1 MRALLILLLLLT
13 TTGFTSC
20 GKREVI
26 RVPGPVEYR
35 DRLVVQPIAPELLRD
50 HPIATGGVAECPR
63 VARQRR
69 AELEA
74 CNADK
79 AAIRAGQ
86 GGETP

>member
-1 MRALLILLLLLT
+1 MRALLLIAVCLLLAACCPKPQT
-13 TTGFTSC
+13 
-20 GKREVI
+20 I

-35 DRLVVQPIAPELLRD
+35 DRLVVQPIAPDLLRE
-50 HPIATGGVAECPR
+50 HPIATGDVAECPR

-79 AAIRAGQ
+79 QAIRAGQ
-86 GGETP
+86 GGDTP